1 MTKTPSNL
9 QDPKSGGIRQGEDGR
24 GRSGCG
30 VGLGLETRIES
41 ASDGRRH
48 ISLAVKRAGEP
59 SAGNRHARF
68 DVAGAGNQ
76 LTARIVR
83 HSQRKR
89 RVTARPSLRSKRRQS
104 PTLQTEPT
112 EQWRQSSTLPRCR
125 WTGPA
130 SLCSRAADLL
140 PAIRPVWTF
149 DDRQNSAAAARVAR
163 RKTGIRS

>member
-104 PTLQTEPT
+104 PTLQAGPT
-112 EQWRQSSTLPRCR
+112 EQRRQSATLPRALKP
-125 WTGPA
+125 PA
-130 SLCSRAADLL
+130 THA
-140 PAIRPVWTF
+140 P
-149 DDRQNSAAAARVAR
+149 VAR
-163 RKTGIRS
+163 LASESSLRRRYGN

>member
-112 EQWRQSSTLPRCR
+112 EQWRQPSTLTGCTLACR
-125 WTGPA
+125 IDFRG
-130 SLCSRAADLL
+130 R
-140 PAIRPVWTF
+140 
-149 DDRQNSAAAARVAR
+149 
-163 RKTGIRS
+163 

>member
-68 DVAGAGNQ
+68 DVAGAGNGVGH
-76 LTARIVR
+76 LTTAPVLDPTGL
-83 HSQRKR
+83 QRRKL
-89 RVTARPSLRSKRRQS
+89 LRS
-104 PTLQTEPT
+104 L
-112 EQWRQSSTLPRCR
+112 
-125 WTGPA
+125 
-130 SLCSRAADLL
+130 
-140 PAIRPVWTF
+140 
-149 DDRQNSAAAARVAR
+149 
-163 RKTGIRS
+163 

>member
-104 PTLQTEPT
+104 PTLQAGPT
-112 EQWRQSSTLPRCR
+112 EQRRQSSTLLGNERVLQER
-125 WTGPA
+125 RERIHLGPESCGGHREA
-130 SLCSRAADLL
+130 
-140 PAIRPVWTF
+140 PVE
-149 DDRQNSAAAARVAR
+149 A
-163 RKTGIRS
+163 

>member
-104 PTLQTEPT
+104 PTLQAEPT
-112 EQWRQSSTLPRCR
+112 ERRASPRPYSGLAYSFRAFLCTIRLTANSRSSTLDVTSRTQR
-125 WTGPA
+125 SGDGLRE
-130 SLCSRAADLL
+130 LCSS
-140 PAIRPVWTF
+140 IG
-149 DDRQNSAAAARVAR
+149 S
-163 RKTGIRS
+163 

>member
-30 VGLGLETRIES
+30 VGLGLQTRIES

-83 HSQRKR
+83 HSQRKQ
-89 RVTARPSLRSKRRQS
+89 RVTA
-104 PTLQTEPT
+104 
-112 EQWRQSSTLPRCR
+112 
-125 WTGPA
+125 
-130 SLCSRAADLL
+130 
-140 PAIRPVWTF
+140 
-149 DDRQNSAAAARVAR
+149 
-163 RKTGIRS
+163 